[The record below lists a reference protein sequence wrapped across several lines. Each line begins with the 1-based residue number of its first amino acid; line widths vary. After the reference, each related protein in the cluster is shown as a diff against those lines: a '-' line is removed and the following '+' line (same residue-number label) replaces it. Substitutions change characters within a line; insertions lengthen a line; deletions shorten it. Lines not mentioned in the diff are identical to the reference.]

1 MFNPLIIL
9 IGLLFGVA
17 LFILG
22 YFARKISTEKTVE
35 NAEQNAKRILED
47 AKKEADNKRRE
58 VEIEG
63 KDLKFKIR
71 AEFEETTKDK
81 RQELVGLEKRL
92 IQKEENIERKAE
104 VIDGKEKQIN
114 QRETNLSN
122 KEKDVENDKRELSKL
137 IAEERQSLQRI
148 SGMTAQDAKKLLMSK
163 MEEEARQS
171 TSQPSYSFWTGL
183 PSSSVRMPIKKPATY
198 CLLRYKNARQN
209 IRLRQP

>member
-22 YFARKISTEKTVE
+22 YFARKISTEKTID
-35 NAEQNAKRILED
+35 NAQQNAKKILED

-81 RQELVGLEKRL
+81 RQELAGLEKRL
-92 IQKEENIERKAE
+92 LAKEENIERKAE
-104 VIDGKEKQIN
+104 VIDAKEREIG
-114 QRETNLSN
+114 QRETNL
-122 KEKDVENDKRELSKL
+122 
-137 IAEERQSLQRI
+137 
-148 SGMTAQDAKKLLMSK
+148 
-163 MEEEARQS
+163 
-171 TSQPSYSFWTGL
+171 
-183 PSSSVRMPIKKPATY
+183 
-198 CLLRYKNARQN
+198 
-209 IRLRQP
+209 